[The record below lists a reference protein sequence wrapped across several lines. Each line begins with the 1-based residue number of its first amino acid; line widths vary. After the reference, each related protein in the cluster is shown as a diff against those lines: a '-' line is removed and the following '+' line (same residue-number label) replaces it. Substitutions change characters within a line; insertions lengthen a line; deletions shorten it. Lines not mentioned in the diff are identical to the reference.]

1 MKLWES
7 SAIKDQQVKVLATNP
22 DDLSL
27 VPGTHIVEPTHCPLN
42 SRCAVVSAHIH
53 TYVSRCAIVSAYTHA
68 YVSSKCVHT
77 FICVCVTVIKIFFKL

>member
-27 VPGTHIVEPTHCPLN
+27 ASGTHIVEPTRCPLN
-42 SRCAVVSAHIH
+42 SRCAVVSARIH
-53 TYVSRCAIVSAYTHA
+53 TYVSRCAIVCTH
-68 YVSSKCVHT
+68 VHM
-77 FICVCVTVIKIFFKL
+77 CPDVL